1 MDLNEIRTRK
11 ASPLEFLLA
20 HREEIAETVGSYPAA
35 KAYEMLC
42 GRFEGFKEA
51 VPMNTFKTNRIPF
64 LAANRELEKTAAELE
79 AIRRET
85 EALKRENAELRER
98 VSKQETGEPEAIR
111 RETEALKREN
121 AELRERISKQET
133 GEPEAMPE
141 KFRGWTVQQHKKGY
155 WQAWKWIAGKTRW
168 LYVGKQWNTPKMT
181 AKINALESALN
192 PE

>member
-98 VSKQETGEPEAIR
+98 VSKQETGEPEAM
-111 RETEALKREN
+111 
-121 AELRERISKQET
+121 S
-133 GEPEAMPE
+133 E
-141 KFRGWTVQQHKKGY
+141 KFHGWTLQQHKKGY